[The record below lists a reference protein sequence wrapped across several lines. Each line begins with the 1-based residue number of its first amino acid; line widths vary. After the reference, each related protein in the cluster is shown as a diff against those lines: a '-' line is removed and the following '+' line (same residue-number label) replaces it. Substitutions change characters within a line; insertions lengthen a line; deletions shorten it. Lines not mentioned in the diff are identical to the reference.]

1 MPCLR
6 KYAERNVLFQQT
18 TPTMRTII
26 LFTFLIFYFGFA
38 SGQETTPQR
47 TNQLKLSPLRI
58 IDLVNP
64 GFEISFEKVY
74 SVNRSS
80 QISVALMRDPFTLT
94 QFTNYKGFRF
104 SFEEKFFKN
113 SNDNKRLYYSIEPVY
128 LRVNYSDEGQFIKDT
143 ALNTPEY
150 WDTFK
155 VAKQTFTLNFKYG
168 IQFNF
173 NHFIIDG
180 SIGLGIKYKIVNRSE
195 MIDEKAYQVRPRH
208 PNAYYKASRAGNYI
222 RPNVPM
228 NIKIGYR
235 F

>member
-1 MPCLR
+1 
-6 KYAERNVLFQQT
+6 
-18 TPTMRTII
+18 MRTILI
-26 LFTFLIFYFGFA
+26 FTILIFYCGFA
-38 SGQETTPQR
+38 LGQETISQKI
-47 TNQLKLSPLRI
+47 NQIKLSPLRVF
-58 IDLVNP
+58 DPVNP
-64 GFEISFEKVY
+64 GFEISYEKAY
-74 SVNRSS
+74 GVNLSS
-80 QISVALMRDPFTLT
+80 QISVALMSDPFTLT

-104 SFEEKFFKN
+104 AFEEKFFKN
-113 SNDNKRLYYSIEPVY
+113 SKDNKRHYYSIEPVY
-128 LRVNYSDEGQFIKDT
+128 LKVNYSDEGQFIKDT

-155 VAKQTFTLNFKYG
+155 VSKQTFALNFKYG

>member
-1 MPCLR
+1 
-6 KYAERNVLFQQT
+6 
-18 TPTMRTII
+18 MRTISI
-26 LFTFLIFYFGFA
+26 FTILIFYYGFA
-38 SGQETTPQR
+38 LGQETARQR
-47 TNQLKLSPLRI
+47 TNQIKLSPLRI

-74 SVNRSS
+74 GANLSS
-80 QISVALMRDPFTLT
+80 QISVSLMSDPFKLT

-113 SNDNKRLYYSIEPVY
+113 SSNNKRDYYSIEPVY
-128 LRVNYSDEGQFIKDT
+128 LKLNYSDEGLFIKDT

-155 VAKQTFTLNFKYG
+155 VSKQTFTLNFKYG

-173 NHFIIDG
+173 NRFIIDG
-180 SIGLGIKYKIVNRSE
+180 SIGLGIKYKVVNRSQ
-195 MIDEKAYQVRPRH
+195 MIDEKAYQVGPRH
-208 PNAYYKASRAGNYI
+208 PNAYYEASKAGNYI